1 MTTPVMPD
9 LRQLRYF
16 VAVAEEKHFGRAA
29 ARLSMTQP
37 PLSQAIRALEETLG
51 VELFARTKRSVELT
65 PVGVDLLPEVR
76 RLLASAE
83 ALRPLAQSLA
93 RGESGGLSLSFVSTA
108 DYGLLPP
115 LLRDFG
121 VRHPRVRLQLAEA
134 TSDVQFEEL
143 VAGHIDAGLVIG
155 PLPPRYAA
163 QLSWLPIAR
172 EPLVIAMS
180 AQMAAQI
187 EAQID
192 AVKERNAKQTEDRS
206 AHVADERNA
215 KSTKDRSART
225 TGRLD
230 AKATQKT
237 IQKATQQA
245 RVQAARRA
253 PEENGG
259 EHPLPVPAE
268 WRDTPISLRDAADA
282 PLVIF
287 PRRLAPGFYD
297 IIMDCYGVAGVTPR
311 IGQEAIQMQT
321 IVSLVSAGMGVALV
335 PQSLRNLRRT
345 GVVYRPLTEAV
356 PAIET
361 GLVWRT
367 QAVSPVLA
375 GFIEIARAHAAGS
388 GRD

>member
-1 MTTPVMPD
+1 MMLPVTPD

-16 VAVAEEKHFGRAA
+16 IAVAEEKHFGRAA
-29 ARLSMTQP
+29 VRLSMTQP
-37 PLSQAIRALEETLG
+37 PLSQATRALEETLG

-65 PVGVDLLPEVR
+65 QVGTDLLSEVR

-93 RGESGGLSLSFVSTA
+93 RGEAGVLSLAFVSTA
-108 DYGLLPP
+108 DYGLLPS

-121 VRHPRVRLQLAEA
+121 ARHPRVRLQLTEA
-134 TSDVQFEEL
+134 TSDVQIDEL
-143 VAGHIDAGLVIG
+143 VAGRIDAGLVIA
-155 PLPPRYAA
+155 PLPPRHAA

-180 AQMAAQI
+180 SERAARV
-187 EAQID
+187 EGS
-192 AVKERNAKQTEDRS
+192 S
-206 AHVADERNA
+206 A
-215 KSTKDRSART
+215 STGAEW
-225 TGRLD
+225 LD
-230 AKATQKT
+230 A
-237 IQKATQQA
+237 
-245 RVQAARRA
+245 
-253 PEENGG
+253 
-259 EHPLPVPAE
+259 
-268 WRDTPISLRDAADA
+268 PISLRDVADA

-297 IIMDCYGVAGVTPR
+297 IIMDCYGVAGLTPR

-345 GVVYRPLTEAV
+345 GVVYRPLRESV

-367 QAVSPVLA
+367 AQVSPVLA
-375 GFIEIARAHAAGS
+375 GFIGIVRAHAATVEAQADPH
-388 GRD
+388 R